1 MVDKLAIS
9 MKIKVAHPFNLANL
23 PLRIRLTDIL
33 TCVQDD
39 LQTTQ
44 KDCLQ
49 LKYPSIIGWP
59 NT

>member
-39 LQTTQ
+39 LQTMIYTSQ
-44 KDCLQ
+44 HCL
-49 LKYPSIIGWP
+49 
-59 NT
+59 